1 MIVTYKQVV
10 DTFTE
15 ACNKH
20 LAIKSFAE
28 GGISYLDAH
37 SQNIVYPFMFL
48 RPLSSPGLQ
57 NSIRTLNF
65 ELYSL
70 DVPKL
75 SDQSPLLV
83 KSNTEIFLYDV
94 LSYLRYG
101 PSVSGTDAEDTM
113 DFTLTSITPVDEGFQ
128 DRAYGW
134 VGGVSVTS
142 EGIYNYCNYPQL

>member
-1 MIVTYKQVV
+1 MIVTYKQIV
-10 DTFTE
+10 DTFTD

-20 LAIKSFAE
+20 LAVKSFAE
-28 GGISYLDAH
+28 GSISYLDAH
-37 SQNIVYPFMFL
+37 AVNIVYPFMFL

-57 NSIRTLNF
+57 TNVRTLNF

-75 SDQSPLLV
+75 SNESPVEL
-83 KSNTEIFLYDV
+83 KSRTEIFLYDV

-101 PSVSGTDAEDTM
+101 PTGQYTM
-113 DFTLTSITPVDEGFQ
+113 DFTLSSITPVDEGFQ